1 MVRDVREV
9 VVISMLS
16 ILILIHTYIFVDSE
30 LYKKR
35 LLRRILEIE
44 SELMKI
50 RGNMEEGK

>member
-1 MVRDVREV
+1 MRDVREV